1 VEAPDETHWPEQ
13 ETADASTEKPTGAC
27 YVGIK
32 DLIEIA
38 GIHHRS
44 RMSKSSINA
53 AGETAKTIAPV
64 QASPMNDAEFCDSPG
79 AFVRF
84 GLRRSLLYDLWTQG
98 LIKGVS
104 LRRRGA
110 VRGKRLWSIDSIRSY
125 LREQM
130 EAAK

>member
-1 VEAPDETHWPEQ
+1 
-13 ETADASTEKPTGAC
+13 
-27 YVGIK
+27 
-32 DLIEIA
+32 
-38 GIHHRS
+38 
-44 RMSKSSINA
+44 MSKKTDNA
-53 AGETAKTIAPV
+53 GGDTAKTIAPV
-64 QASPMNDAEFCDSPG
+64 QASPANDVEFCDNPG

-84 GLRRSLLYDLWTQG
+84 GLKRSLLYELYAQG

-110 VRGKRLWSIDSIRSY
+110 ARGKRLWSIDSIRSY